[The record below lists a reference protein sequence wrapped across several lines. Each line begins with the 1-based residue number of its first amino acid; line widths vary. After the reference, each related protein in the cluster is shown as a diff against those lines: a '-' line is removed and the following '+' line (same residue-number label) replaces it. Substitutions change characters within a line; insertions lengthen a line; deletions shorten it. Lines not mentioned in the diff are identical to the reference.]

1 MYILNVWSYYTYSSI
16 SQPLLLLM
24 LTTCTWRR
32 IGMKPAKWIPFRTQ
46 LGIDAVD
53 TLGVRAWEPMMGARA
68 HLMKYLRCALSIC
81 THCVRVLMR
90 TYKIRETPSVLVYI
104 QSTCYVPSYVVEVIA
119 ARPAMRPCGAHLLTV
134 QCGKEVTFW
143 ARCAVCLLAIIIIAQ
158 SSISSSSLF
167 VFTSEVYSR
176 ATLARTATY
185 INWWQWR

>member
-1 MYILNVWSYYTYSSI
+1 MHLAQDWNETSKMNSIPYSTRYRCGGYI
-16 SQPLLLLM
+16 
-24 LTTCTWRR
+24 
-32 IGMKPAKWIPFRTQ
+32 G
-46 LGIDAVD
+46 
-53 TLGVRAWEPMMGARA
+53 RARMGTDDGSARA